1 MSDMTGAATGQP
13 AGTGQ
18 PPGDGGSAGGT
29 GSGDAGPP
37 EPRVAVVLDER
48 SFARPGGGAAGM
60 ASLAHLVLVGTPE
73 GLVRIEAG
81 YSDAELGADP
91 LFAVIQ
97 RDEAEALFRLM
108 VDAYFRGLDE
118 VVAEELVA
126 LRLRFGVTGFEI
138 SVRRDG
144 QERALNCPPSAMMRI
159 AHGLGRVLDRMAA
172 ADPAGADPEPPAQP

>member
-1 MSDMTGAATGQP
+1 MAGIDDRTDTATAPAA
-13 AGTGQ
+13 Q
-18 PPGDGGSAGGT
+18 PPQ
-29 GSGDAGPP
+29 
-37 EPRVAVVLDER
+37 EPRDSVVLDER
-48 SFARPGGGAAGM
+48 SFARPGGLSGIAP
-60 ASLAHLVLVGTPE
+60 LAHLSLVGTPE
-73 GLVRIEAG
+73 GLLRIEAG
-81 YSDAELGADP
+81 YADPASGADP
-91 LFAVIQ
+91 LFAVIH

-144 QERALNCPPSAMMRI
+144 EERALSCPPSAMMRV

-172 ADPAGADPEPPAQP
+172 ADPLPVDTGPVDAGSGGSAPSTQP